1 MAAMWLVLFYDVTD
15 DYLARRGEY
24 REEHLAMC
32 RTARDRGELV
42 LAGAFTDPADA
53 TMLVWSTDDRAV
65 VERFVADEPYGRAG
79 LIKGYRIREWSV
91 AVGAPGEGPT

>member
-1 MAAMWLVLFYDVTD
+1 MAAMWLVLLNDVTD
-15 DYLARRGEY
+15 DYLARRGEF

-32 RTARDRGELV
+32 RAARDRGELV

-79 LIKGYRIREWSV
+79 LIKGHRIREWSV
-91 AVGAPGEGPT
+91 AVGGPAEGPS